1 MPSMPPTP
9 PTPPTTPTPP
19 VPRPPAPRA
28 DDSRRLF
35 WLVLILAG
43 LAGGLLYRQVAEV
56 FRTSS
61 VEPRAITPRGS
72 LSEQEQTTI
81 AIFKEASPSVVYIT
95 NVAVWTDRLGLNVQ
109 EIPRGTGSGFV
120 WDSQGHIVTN
130 FHVILNA
137 DAVKVTTSDHRSIDA
152 DVIGVAPDKDVAVLR
167 LRGGGGGLRPIP
179 IGSSHDL
186 QVGQAVFA
194 IGNPFGLD
202 QTLTTGVVSALGRTI
217 RAVTDRTIEDV
228 IQTDAAI
235 NPGNS
240 GGPLLDSAGRLV
252 GVNTAIASPSG
263 SSAGV
268 GFAVPVDT
276 VNRVVPELI
285 AHGKLVRP
293 RLGIRTAP
301 EQVLRGTGVTG
312 VVIRTVEPGSGAAEA
327 GLRGTEITRDGRI
340 LLGDIIQSIDGQAV
354 RSTDD
359 LLNALD
365 KRKVGDVVEVGIL
378 RDGNAMKVQVRLQ

>member
-1 MPSMPPTP
+1 
-9 PTPPTTPTPP
+9 
-19 VPRPPAPRA
+19 
-28 DDSRRLF
+28 LF

-43 LAGGLLYRQVAEV
+43 LAGGLLYRQVVEV

-95 NVAVWTDRLGLNVQ
+95 NVAVRTDRLGLNVQ

-120 WDSQGHIVTN
+120 WDNQGHVVTN

-152 DVIGVAPDKDVAVLR
+152 DVIGVAPDKDLAVLR
-167 LRGGGGGLRPIP
+167 LRGGGSGLRPIP

-240 GGPLLDSAGRLV
+240 GGPLLDSAGRLI
-252 GVNTAIASPSG
+252 GVNTSIASPSG

-285 AHGKLVRP
+285 AYGKQVRP
-293 RLGIRTAP
+293 RLGIGIAP
-301 EQVLRGTGVTG
+301 EQVLRGTGITG
-312 VVIRTVEPGSGAAEA
+312 VLIRTVEPGSGAAEA
-327 GLRGTEITRDGRI
+327 GLRGTEIARDGRI
-340 LLGDIIQSIDGQAV
+340 LLGDIIQSIGGKAI
-354 RSTDD
+354 RSADD
-359 LLNALD
+359 LLNELE
-365 KRKVGDVVEVGIL
+365 KHKVGEVVEVGIL
-378 RDGNAMKVQVRLQ
+378 RDQNEMKVQVRLQ